1 MSAGQGSPSS
11 LGPRGREARGVGF
24 TLTTPE
30 APIRKSGYLTKTE
43 AQEAPFLSRGRE
55 D

>member
-1 MSAGQGSPSS
+1 VK
-11 LGPRGREARGVGF
+11 REAWGF

-30 APIRKSGYLTKTE
+30 GPIRKSGYLTKTE
-43 AQEAPFLSRGRE
+43 AQEALFLSGGRE